1 MTPSFWASD
10 APLALIRARIHPDPA
25 LSYDERRL
33 NVSPGV
39 FDKLQQ
45 SALRRTIYASIRLD
59 DSDCRPC
66 VVPIFLSKGNVS
78 DDSALEDALPVCSVS
93 PATWFALASSHSAN
107 STPLANDA
115 ANLSVVAAIE
125 AIEPVALTE
134 VVLGVSESQYSAAL
148 AAQDQIAA
156 HVKSQTRLLYR
167 DYTIEVSVTTPSD
180 SASSIV
186 LQCLMCQPVSQ
197 GLLRLG
203 SEARI
208 VIAKSPSVAGLRLP
222 ALGPSS
228 TLDSDADSEEWDLGA
243 EWFILGDT
251 PFGSGRDVLSGAA
264 FGSLKVAGS
273 HEVESA
279 SSDLLP
285 RTKGQGKELNVITLT
300 SPIDNFSLVP
310 GACAGEDLDNRGY
323 MSIAS
328 LARAGIFS
336 GSWVQ
341 LEPVASQK
349 PGAEPSFSGNQRAI
363 RVFGSD
369 DITALDT
376 LALPPVLFSNICYD
390 GFSSGASHA
399 LASLPE
405 PTVRIV
411 LTPLGLP
418 PKRPSPSYV
427 KRMASL
433 DGSAPP
439 AAYQPALEI
448 AKKVF
453 IARVSSPL
461 TEKRDLEP
469 YVLAALQGWLSPP
482 PPPVLNKSGEKPL
495 RVVKANDL
503 IAVHVP
509 LGETDVRLGV
519 AQAIA
524 ADTEADAS
532 LVDIDPASD
541 IIIDGSLA
549 RHQWAQPESSSE
561 YAFYRVVKV
570 EGFRGGRQSGS
581 HSSSSDSD
589 SEDEDD
595 SERECESD
603 YKFIEG
609 DDSSDPLDQEW
620 MLWYHQVHNKGFVV
634 RPDVTMVVQ
643 SGAVHGYVP
652 YRPVCAY
659 EGAGKNRRNVAS
671 ASIPENMAYSGILK
685 QLLCLAS
692 TSLHPL
698 ALSHGLTCAALL
710 KGSSGT
716 GKRYLVRAVAEQ
728 LGVHLYELNCY
739 DVLSES
745 EDKAAQVL
753 HVYFENASRYTPCVL
768 HLRSIEALAE
778 TASTQQNQD
787 AAEDLPIAR
796 VLKKCLA
803 DINMAHRDTGFPIIV
818 IASSGQPDKVP
829 TSLAAV
835 FHHEIQLPVPDERT
849 RLALLTSITERS
861 LLLAPDTDI
870 AYVAQQTA
878 SFVAR
883 DLVTLVRRA
892 ERRAWE
898 RVRALATT
906 DTQNQAL
913 RTRDLQLSGQMITRE
928 DLLGALGDAR
938 ASMSD
943 ALGVPKIPNVKWDD
957 VGGLADAKKDILD
970 TIRLPMEQPHLFANG
985 LTTRSGL
992 LFYGPPGT
1000 GKTLLAKAIA
1010 TECGLNFF
1018 SCKGPELIS
1027 PYIGESEANVR
1038 RIFQRAREASP
1049 CVIFFDELDS
1059 LAPKRG
1065 QQGDSGGVMDRIVS
1079 QLLAELDG
1087 MSGGSGGSSS
1097 SSDGDKTG
1105 SANDVSNEAGGS
1117 GKAAAVQVFAIGATN
1132 RPDLLDP
1139 ALLRPGRFDK
1149 LVYLGVSETHDAQ
1162 LNIIQALTRK
1172 FHLHPNLDLRSIA
1185 EQCPFH
1191 YTGADFYAL
1200 CSDALLKAMLRT
1212 VDEVDLLV
1220 KEWNDRADGALP
1232 QSPEKTG
1239 GGEAAQ
1245 MYLPVPMTPQYYL
1258 DHIAPD
1264 SVKQVTVTA
1273 SDFETA
1279 LDELIPSVSAD
1290 ELVRYQVL
1298 RHQFDSVLKG
1308 KARSESA
1315 TGGEG
1320 ASRQP
1325 LLADDRVSPPD
1336 TFAEGS
1342 STHQISA
1349 KSKGKGKEPD
1359 I

>member
-1 MTPSFWASD
+1 
-10 APLALIRARIHPDPA
+10 
-25 LSYDERRL
+25 
-33 NVSPGV
+33 
-39 FDKLQQ
+39 
-45 SALRRTIYASIRLD
+45 
-59 DSDCRPC
+59 
-66 VVPIFLSKGNVS
+66 
-78 DDSALEDALPVCSVS
+78 
-93 PATWFALASSHSAN
+93 
-107 STPLANDA
+107 
-115 ANLSVVAAIE
+115 
-125 AIEPVALTE
+125 
-134 VVLGVSESQYSAAL
+134 
-148 AAQDQIAA
+148 
-156 HVKSQTRLLYR
+156 
-167 DYTIEVSVTTPSD
+167 
-180 SASSIV
+180 
-186 LQCLMCQPVSQ
+186 
-197 GLLRLG
+197 
-203 SEARI
+203 
-208 VIAKSPSVAGLRLP
+208 
-222 ALGPSS
+222 
-228 TLDSDADSEEWDLGA
+228 
-243 EWFILGDT
+243 
-251 PFGSGRDVLSGAA
+251 
-264 FGSLKVAGS
+264 
-273 HEVESA
+273 
-279 SSDLLP
+279 
-285 RTKGQGKELNVITLT
+285 
-300 SPIDNFSLVP
+300 
-310 GACAGEDLDNRGY
+310 
-323 MSIAS
+323 
-328 LARAGIFS
+328 
-336 GSWVQ
+336 
-341 LEPVASQK
+341 
-349 PGAEPSFSGNQRAI
+349 
-363 RVFGSD
+363 
-369 DITALDT
+369 
-376 LALPPVLFSNICYD
+376 
-390 GFSSGASHA
+390 
-399 LASLPE
+399 
-405 PTVRIV
+405 
-411 LTPLGLP
+411 
-418 PKRPSPSYV
+418 
-427 KRMASL
+427 
-433 DGSAPP
+433 
-439 AAYQPALEI
+439 
-448 AKKVF
+448 
-453 IARVSSPL
+453 
-461 TEKRDLEP
+461 
-469 YVLAALQGWLSPP
+469 
-482 PPPVLNKSGEKPL
+482 
-495 RVVKANDL
+495 
-503 IAVHVP
+503 HVP

-595 SERECESD
+595 SESECESD

-671 ASIPENMAYSGILK
+671 ASIPENMAYSDILK
-685 QLLCLAS
+685 QLLRLAS

-728 LGVHLYELNCY
+728 LGVHMYELNCY
-739 DVLSES
+739 DILSES

-768 HLRSIEALAE
+768 HLRSIEALAQ

-787 AAEDLPIAR
+787 DAEDLPIAR

-835 FHHEIQLPVPDERT
+835 FHHEIELPVPDERT

-883 DLVTLVRRA
+883 DLVTL
-892 ERRAWE
+892 
-898 RVRALATT
+898 
-906 DTQNQAL
+906 
-913 RTRDLQLSGQMITRE
+913 
-928 DLLGALGDAR
+928 
-938 ASMSD
+938 
-943 ALGVPKIPNVKWDD
+943 
-957 VGGLADAKKDILD
+957 
-970 TIRLPMEQPHLFANG
+970 
-985 LTTRSGL
+985 
-992 LFYGPPGT
+992 
-1000 GKTLLAKAIA
+1000 
-1010 TECGLNFF
+1010 
-1018 SCKGPELIS
+1018 
-1027 PYIGESEANVR
+1027 
-1038 RIFQRAREASP
+1038 
-1049 CVIFFDELDS
+1049 
-1059 LAPKRG
+1059 
-1065 QQGDSGGVMDRIVS
+1065 
-1079 QLLAELDG
+1079 
-1087 MSGGSGGSSS
+1087 
-1097 SSDGDKTG
+1097 
-1105 SANDVSNEAGGS
+1105 
-1117 GKAAAVQVFAIGATN
+1117 
-1132 RPDLLDP
+1132 
-1139 ALLRPGRFDK
+1139 
-1149 LVYLGVSETHDAQ
+1149 THDAQ

-1315 TGGEG
+1315 TAGEG

-1342 STHQISA
+1342 STHQTSA